1 MEILE
6 KKKNLVQM
14 IMNSED
20 MNILSEIESLLLL
33 GKNESLSEELKPL
46 TLDEFYAILAKAED
60 DILNGRVITNEDL
73 EKEIELWN

>member
-20 MNILSEIESLLLL
+20 MNILSEIASLLLL
-33 GKNESLSEELKPL
+33 NKNDSLSKELKPL

-73 EKEIELWN
+73 EKEIALWN

>member
-33 GKNESLSEELKPL
+33 NKNESLSKELKPL
-46 TLDEFYAILAKAED
+46 TLDEFYAILDKAED

-73 EKEIELWN
+73 AKEIAL

>member
-33 GKNESLSEELKPL
+33 GKNESLSKELKPL
-46 TLDEFYAILAKAED
+46 TLDEFYSILDKAED

-73 EKEIELWN
+73 AKEIALWN

>member
-33 GKNESLSEELKPL
+33 GKNESLSKELKPFSL
-46 TLDEFYAILAKAED
+46 EEFYAILAKAED
-60 DILNGRVITNEDL
+60 DILNGRVITNKDL

>member
-33 GKNESLSEELKPL
+33 NKNDSLSKELKPL

-73 EKEIELWN
+73 AKEIALWN

>member
-33 GKNESLSEELKPL
+33 GKNESLSKELKPL

-73 EKEIELWN
+73 AKEIALWN

>member
-33 GKNESLSEELKPL
+33 GKNESLSKELKPL

>member
-20 MNILSEIESLLLL
+20 MNILSEIASLLLL
-33 GKNESLSEELKPL
+33 NKNDSLSKELKPL

-73 EKEIELWN
+73 AKEIALWN

>member
-1 MEILE
+1 
-6 KKKNLVQM
+6 M

-33 GKNESLSEELKPL
+33 GKNESLSKELKPFSL
-46 TLDEFYAILAKAED
+46 EEFYAILAKAED
-60 DILNGRVITNEDL
+60 DILNGRVITNKDL

>member
-73 EKEIELWN
+73 AKEIALWN

>member
-33 GKNESLSEELKPL
+33 GKNESLSKELKPL

-73 EKEIELWN
+73 AKEIAL